1 MFATVARYSSSS
13 NSILSSATKMMNA
26 LLVERDWP
34 AQEVMHHL
42 LGLPLVESSR
52 TVISINVRAPD
63 QQNLILEIH
72 DSSLQKRGKSWLEKL
87 LEFRIMLWLEFRVMP
102 WLRLRRVWPV
112 RSCT

>member
-1 MFATVARYSSSS
+1 
-13 NSILSSATKMMNA
+13 MNA

-72 DSSLQKRGKSWLEKL
+72 DGSLQKRGRSWLEKYL
-87 LEFRIMLWLEFRVMP
+87 GRMTCIPGKGVQLDQLTFFDFVQHCDIQKGCLI
-102 WLRLRRVWPV
+102 
-112 RSCT
+112 RSPQA